1 MTRLNDEESTSDEL
15 VDIFGSGDTDSEA
28 RRSADALRES
38 VMSVEVKRGKNGLPR
53 GVFKDDEQTGRKAKR
68 LTPKMQSFA
77 SYIVQ
82 GMSPT
87 VAYLKAYNSD
97 DMAQSTIVS
106 NANRL
111 LKDERITLLL
121 ESYWNTLK
129 ENVIADQVAT
139 KRHIMAELFKHASDE
154 KAQLSNRLKSLE
166 LLGKSVGMFTDKVES
181 KVEEISVDALK
192 KELQSSLDLL
202 ESKRPTVQ

>member
-1 MTRLNDEESTSDEL
+1 
-15 VDIFGSGDTDSEA
+15 
-28 RRSADALRES
+28 
-38 VMSVEVKRGKNGLPR
+38 
-53 GVFKDDEQTGRKAKR
+53 
-68 LTPKMQSFA
+68 MQSFA